1 MAAPRHPRVQ
11 RRTLL
16 RHAGG
21 GLLAASW
28 LVACGSE
35 EEPASGS
42 SSASGEQPPGSSGGD
57 SGGSGGGNAGE
68 SGGGASGGQPLAAT
82 ADVAV
87 GGGVIVA
94 DKYVVTQPVKGEFKA
109 FSAICTHQGC
119 PVGEVTGGQI
129 VCPCHGSAFSIEDGS
144 VVNGPAES
152 PLAEEP
158 ISVNG
163 GDITLG

>member
-1 MAAPRHPRVQ
+1 MAAPRHPGVH

-42 SSASGEQPPGSSGGD
+42 SSAGSEQPLGSSGGD
-57 SGGSGGGNAGE
+57 SGGSGGGSGD

-94 DKYVVTQPVKGEFKA
+94 DKYVITQPVKGEFKA

-158 ISVNG
+158 ISVNV

>member
-1 MAAPRHPRVQ
+1 MSAPKNPGVP

-35 EEPASGS
+35 EEPATGS
-42 SSASGEQPPGSSGGD
+42 SSAAGADEPSSSG
-57 SGGSGGGNAGE
+57 SGGSGSG
-68 SGGGASGGQPLAAT
+68 SGGSGEGAGGGEAIAAT
-82 ADVAV
+82 ADIAV
-87 GGGVIVA
+87 GGGVIVD
-94 DKYVVTQPVKGEFKA
+94 DKYVITQPVKGEFKA
-109 FSAICTHQGC
+109 FTAICTHQGC

-152 PLAEEP
+152 PLAEES
-158 ISVNG
+158 ISVTG
-163 GDITLG
+163 GQVTLG

>member
-1 MAAPRHPRVQ
+1 MAEAKPPSVN

-21 GLLAASW
+21 GLLATSW

-35 EEPASGS
+35 EQPATGS
-42 SSASGEQPPGSSGGD
+42 SSSADGNQPSSSGGGTAG
-57 SGGSGGGNAGE
+57 SGGSDGGSDGGAGGGEAI
-68 SGGGASGGQPLAAT
+68 AAT
-82 ADVAV
+82 ADIAV
-87 GGGVIVA
+87 GGGVIVD

-158 ISVNG
+158 ISVDG
-163 GDITLG
+163 GQVTLA

>member
-1 MAAPRHPRVQ
+1 MSAPKNPGVH

-35 EEPASGS
+35 EEPATGS
-42 SSASGEQPPGSSGGD
+42 SSAADGDQPSSSG
-57 SGGSGGGNAGE
+57 SGGSGGG
-68 SGGGASGGQPLAAT
+68 SGGGAGGGEAIAAT
-82 ADVAV
+82 ADIAV
-87 GGGVIVA
+87 GGGVIVD
-94 DKYVVTQPVKGEFKA
+94 DKYVITQPVKGEFKA
-109 FSAICTHQGC
+109 FTAICTHQGC

-129 VCPCHGSAFSIEDGS
+129 VCPCHGSAYSIEDGS

-158 ISVNG
+158 ISVDG
-163 GDITLG
+163 GQVTLA

>member
-1 MAAPRHPRVQ
+1 MAAPKRPGVH

-42 SSASGEQPPGSSGGD
+42 SSAGSEQPPGSSGGD
-57 SGGSGGGNAGE
+57 DGGSGGGSGD

-94 DKYVVTQPVKGEFKA
+94 DKYVITQPVKGEFKA